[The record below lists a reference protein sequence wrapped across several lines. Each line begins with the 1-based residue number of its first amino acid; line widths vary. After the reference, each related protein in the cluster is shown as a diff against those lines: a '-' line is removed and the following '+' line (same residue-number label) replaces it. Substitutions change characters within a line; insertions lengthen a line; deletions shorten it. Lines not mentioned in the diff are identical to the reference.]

1 VLDLLVLMMLKS
13 HPPDV
18 VASSAAIT
26 ACAKEHVWLEA
37 AVDVFFSL
45 SSWKTMFVKNG
56 EYGD

>member
-1 VLDLLVLMMLKS
+1 MLMMLKS

-37 AVDVFFSL
+37 AVDVCFFFSVEL
-45 SSWKTMFVKNG
+45 ENDVCKERRIW
-56 EYGD
+56 

>member
-37 AVDVFFSL
+37 AVDVFFPVEL
-45 SSWKTMFVKNG
+45 ENDVCKERRIW
-56 EYGD
+56 